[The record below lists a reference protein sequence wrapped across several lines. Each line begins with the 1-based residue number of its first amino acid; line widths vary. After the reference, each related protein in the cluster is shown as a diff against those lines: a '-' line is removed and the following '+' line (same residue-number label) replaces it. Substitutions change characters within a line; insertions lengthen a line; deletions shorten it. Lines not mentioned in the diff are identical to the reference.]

1 MNSFINIKVFNAQD
15 LKLPSSKIKVEVKD
29 DIKFF
34 FPEDDLPLKIKVF
47 RTYGGEM
54 LYEVDLHPNM
64 WCQYHWYEGCTLSI
78 STSKGIEIGR
88 TKWNSIEHGAQSD
101 IAFDLWCASN
111 LNSKGVA
118 IGVNDGSSG
127 EWVSLYH
134 RNFFSKVLLVEA
146 SFYPFSKLQ
155 KEYKN
160 NKNAT
165 LVNKL
170 ITPNGG
176 KIKFYEALEGGGFTN
191 SVNKD
196 HLLKYCSNIQEVEKD
211 SIGINE
217 LLLSNGFD
225 DLDWLHIDV
234 EGIDD
239 KLILALDFNKIKKPK
254 VIIYEKVN
262 NINSEALE
270 KFLHSNGYKIWV
282 DSNKG
287 FNNIAFLK

>member
-1 MNSFINIKVFNAQD
+1 MNKFLNIEVLKPQD
-15 LKLPSSKIKVEVKD
+15 NNLPSARIKIEVKE

-34 FPEDDLPLKIKVF
+34 FPEDDLPLKIKVY
-47 RTYGGEM
+47 RTNGNDVR
-54 LYEVDLHPNM
+54 YEAQLFAGM
-64 WCQYHWYEGCTLSI
+64 WCWYGWFEGCTLTV
-78 STSKGIEIGR
+78 STSKGVEIGR
-88 TKWNSIEHGAQSD
+88 TQWNSIEHGTQSE

-127 EWVSLYH
+127 EWAHLYH
-134 RNFFSKVLLVEA
+134 KHNFSKVLLVEA
-146 SFYPFSKLQ
+146 SNKAFLKLKQ
-155 KEYKN
+155 NYEV
-160 NKNAT
+160 NKNAV

-176 KIKFYEALEGGGFTN
+176 KIKFYEALEGEGFTN

-196 HLLKYCSNIQEVEKD
+196 HLLQFYSDIQEVEKD

-217 LLLSNGFD
+217 LLLSNGFN
-225 DLDWLHIDV
+225 DLDWLYVDV

-239 KLILALDFNKIKKPK
+239 KLIMALDFNKIKKPK
-254 VIIYEKVN
+254 VIIYERVN
-262 NINSEALE
+262 EINNKKLE
-270 KFLHSNGYKIWV
+270 EFLHSNGYKIWV
-282 DSNKG
+282 DTNKG